1 MKLFTTSFL
10 IIIGLFA
17 CSPPAYT
24 QDNKTLDYPTL
35 YLAQWV
41 YNCSQALYP
50 MYYNMGAPKDFAI
63 RLAAQNCSCVV
74 DEFRKNFTWLEVQT
88 MSVEDRALFSET
100 FANICGGNGRNIK
113 KSNNKCC

>member
-1 MKLFTTSFL
+1 MKLFAISFL

-24 QDNKTLDYPTL
+24 QDNKTLDYPSL

-50 MYYNMGAPKDFAI
+50 MFFNQGTPRPFAMQ
-63 RLAAQNCSCVV
+63 LAAESCACVV
-74 DEFRKNFTWLEVQT
+74 DNFRKNFSWLEVQT
-88 MSVEDRALFSET
+88 MLREDRALFSET
-100 FANICGGNGRNIK
+100 YAH
-113 KSNNKCC
+113 KCKPYGINL